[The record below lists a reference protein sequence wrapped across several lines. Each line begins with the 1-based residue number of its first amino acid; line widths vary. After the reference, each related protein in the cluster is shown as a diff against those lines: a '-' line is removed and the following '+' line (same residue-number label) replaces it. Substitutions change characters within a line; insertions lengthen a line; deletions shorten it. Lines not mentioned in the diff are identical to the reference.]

1 MFKVI
6 NWLDIKEGLQ
16 IALRAIL
23 ANKMRSVLTT
33 LGIIIGILAV
43 TLMATAI
50 EGINR
55 SFEKSA
61 SAFGTK
67 VLYIQ
72 KFPWVSEGDWWKMR
86 NRRKLQV
93 TYADVIT
100 RRATTISA
108 IAPTVAS
115 MKDAKYNSKLMQSI
129 FVTGTTN
136 SYQDAS
142 GATLEDGR
150 FFSQEESDGGRPVCT
165 IGANVAEQL
174 FGGADPLGQ
183 TIKVA
188 GHPYKVLGVFEKQGG
203 MFGAFTS
210 DNRVYVPIHSF
221 MDNFGSHRDV
231 TLNVKVS
238 DAANIDDS
246 KEELRGIMRNIRHL
260 NANQEDDFSIN
271 EQDLLMQV
279 FGTFTAVIAGVG
291 FFITGLS
298 LFVGG
303 IGIMNIMYVS
313 VSERTKEIG
322 IRKAIGARR
331 SAILFQFLVESA
343 LICLIGGIIGLL
355 IAYPLSLLA
364 NQVLPTA
371 MPISVVVLSLLVS
384 LFVGVVS
391 GFLPAYRASKMDPV
405 DALRY
410 E

>member
-6 NWLDIKEGLQ
+6 NWLDIKEGLR

-33 LGIIIGILAV
+33 LGIIIGIVAV
-43 TLMATAI
+43 TMMATAI

-72 KFPWVSEGDWWKMR
+72 KFPWVSDGDWWRMR

-93 TYADVIT
+93 DYADVIT
-100 RRATTISA
+100 RRATTISS

-115 MKDAKYNSKLMQSI
+115 MKDAKYDSKIMQSI
-129 FVTGTTN
+129 FVTGTTHN
-136 SYQDAS
+136 YQDAS

-150 FFSQEESDGGRPVCT
+150 FFSQEESDGGRPVCA
-165 IGANVAEQL
+165 IGANVSEQL
-174 FGGADPLGQ
+174 FGGLDPLGQ

-203 MFGAFTS
+203 MFGAFTA
-210 DNRVYVPIHSF
+210 DNRIYVPIHSF

-238 DAANIDDS
+238 EAATIDDS
-246 KEELRGIMRNIRHL
+246 KEELRGIMRTIRHL
-260 NANQEDDFSIN
+260 NANQEDDFNIN
-271 EQDLLMQV
+271 EQDLLLQV

-313 VSERTKEIG
+313 VSERTREIG

-343 LICLIGGIIGLL
+343 LICLIGGVIGL
-355 IAYPLSLLA
+355 IISYPLSLLA
-364 NQVLPTA
+364 NQVLPTS
-371 MPISVVVLSLLVS
+371 MPISVVALSLLVS